1 MSSRPKKP
9 PMDHL
14 TAIAFARELFNELHP
29 IDKRPQWL
37 WQYASATAAKDSDRN
52 YIVHFFWKPKAHW
65 QPIDFFTAHVNAS
78 NAETKVLLDVPV
90 DTYSQDEL
98 EEYL

>member
-29 IDKRPQWL
+29 IDKQKWTQKILKFCLLRFSSTRNTSDQVRQQQRPL
-37 WQYASATAAKDSDRN
+37 T
-52 YIVHFFWKPKAHW
+52 
-65 QPIDFFTAHVNAS
+65 
-78 NAETKVLLDVPV
+78 L
-90 DTYSQDEL
+90 
-98 EEYL
+98 